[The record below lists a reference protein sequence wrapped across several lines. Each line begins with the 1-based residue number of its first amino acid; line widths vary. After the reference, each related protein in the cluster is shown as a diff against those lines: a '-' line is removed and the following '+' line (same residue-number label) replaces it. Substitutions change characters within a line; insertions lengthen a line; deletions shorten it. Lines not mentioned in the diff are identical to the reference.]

1 MKPEI
6 RSINRPVQL
15 SERPVSK
22 RRIGKAPELG
32 LVASL
37 DDQIHPQPGR
47 VGQHQLDDQFY
58 LSNDGKKQAYPAR
71 YVGSLVVIWRSDLE
85 QFHLLTCPEGEPLSS
100 NCFTRFEH
108 CHSAAVELEQTFAM
122 EDAFGFAVPQGIA
135 QRSSETWEAIAQVI
149 HQHWLRE
156 QVELVLGAGQV
167 DR

>member
-1 MKPEI
+1 MKPEV

-37 DDQIHPQPGR
+37 DHQTHQHPGTD
-47 VGQHQLDDQFY
+47 GFHQLDDQFY
-58 LSNDGKKQAYPAR
+58 LSNNGKKQPYPAR

-85 QFHLLTCPEGEPLSS
+85 QFHLLTCPEGEPLPS
-100 NCFTRFEH
+100 NRFATFEH
-108 CHSAAVELEQTFAM
+108 CFSAAVELEQTFAM
-122 EDAFGFAVPQGIA
+122 EDAIVL
-135 QRSSETWEAIAQVI
+135 RSSETWEAIAHLI

-156 QVELVLGAGQV
+156 QVEALLGAE
-167 DR
+167 